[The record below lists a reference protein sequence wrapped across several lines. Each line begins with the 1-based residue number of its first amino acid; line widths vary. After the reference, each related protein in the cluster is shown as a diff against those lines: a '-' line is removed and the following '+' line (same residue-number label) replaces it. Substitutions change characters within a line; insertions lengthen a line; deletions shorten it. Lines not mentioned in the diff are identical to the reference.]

1 MFSSSSISDF
11 NYLLPESSV
20 AKYPLLQRDESK
32 LLVWRRGQITDHVFT
47 DLPSLLPEGSML
59 VFNNTRVIRA
69 RLHFVKSTGA
79 AIEVFCLEPTT
90 PYDYVHSFAQTYSCC
105 WKCMVG
111 NRKKWKGEV
120 LQLMVMMETE
130 RRRDGET
137 KGGQITNYKL
147 QITNAGNGETKRSG
161 SGGIVVLS
169 AELVGEL
176 EGGFEVRFSWDNP
189 GFTFAEILEAAGN
202 IPIPP
207 YLHRESEEID
217 LTVYQTV
224 YAKIKGSVAAP
235 TAGLHFTHRVLKAL
249 PDRNISC
256 QELTLHVGAGTF
268 QPVKSDTIGEHRMHT
283 EHFSVTKE
291 LITRMIAHSGSLVA
305 VGTTSVRT
313 LESLYWIG
321 CKIIQRPQIEPDQ
334 LSVTQWEPYQEAEG
348 KIEAKVALQAIL
360 DWLDARDFNG
370 LETSTQIMI
379 LPGYQFRIIT
389 GLLTNFHQPQSTL
402 LLLISAILGDEW
414 KRVYAHALSEGYRF
428 LSYGDANFYWV

>member
-1 MFSSSSISDF
+1 MISSSSISDF
-11 NYLLPESSV
+11 NYLLPGSSV
-20 AKYPLLQRDESK
+20 AKYPLRQRDESK
-32 LLVWRRGQITDHVFT
+32 LLVWEKGQITDQVFT

-79 AIEVFCLEPTT
+79 AIEIFCLEPTT
-90 PYDYVHSFAQTYSCC
+90 PRDYAHSFAQTSSCC
-105 WKCMVG
+105 WKCIVG

-120 LQLMVMMETE
+120 LRMTVKRDREKEIGEKGRRRDGGTE
-130 RRRDGET
+130 RRRDGEQ
-137 KGGQITNYKL
+137 G
-147 QITNAGNGETKRSG
+147 ADCGEV
-161 SGGIVVLS
+161 VVLS

-176 EGGFEVRFSWDNP
+176 EGGYEISFSWNNSRY
-189 GFTFAEILEAAGN
+189 TFAEILEAAGN

-235 TAGLHFTHRVLKAL
+235 TAGLHFTQRVLKAL
-249 PDRNISC
+249 AERNISC

-268 QPVKSDTIGEHRMHT
+268 QPVKSDTIEEHRMHT

-291 LITRMIAHSGSLVA
+291 LITRMITHSGSLVA

-321 CKIIQRPQIEPDQ
+321 CKILQNPAIEPSQ
-334 LSVTQWEPYQEAEG
+334 LNVTQWEPYREVVAE
-348 KIEAKVALQAIL
+348 IEPKVALQAIMDL
-360 DWLDARDFNG
+360 MVAKDLTT

-379 LPGYQFRIIT
+379 LQGYQFRIIS
-389 GLLTNFHQPQSTL
+389 GLVTNFHQPQSTL

-414 KRVYAHALSEGYRF
+414 KRVYAHALASGYRF
-428 LSYGDANFYWV
+428 LSYGDANLYWV